1 MMKNAH
7 AYNERR
13 GIGNNVANATFSM
26 HAFFPGRR
34 FSARALVLI
43 FATCASAIQ
52 GRIQEFSKGGDFCK
66 GGGGYSYIV

>member
-34 FSARALVLI
+34 FSARALRNFQREVT
-43 FATCASAIQ
+43 FV
-52 GRIQEFSKGGDFCK
+52 K
-66 GGGGYSYIV
+66 GGGVAIHILSDHQNI